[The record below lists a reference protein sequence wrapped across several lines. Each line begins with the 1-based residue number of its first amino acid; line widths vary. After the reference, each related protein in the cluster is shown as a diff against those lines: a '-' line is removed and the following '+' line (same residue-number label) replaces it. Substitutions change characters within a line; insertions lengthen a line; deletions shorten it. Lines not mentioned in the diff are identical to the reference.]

1 MGFTNSPKL
10 EDHLVGE
17 TMPSPSYHR
26 VCRRELPEV
35 YEGLCHVGLYSS
47 FIVEGLKFKDLYDFS
62 PRNILFKINL

>member
-1 MGFTNSPKL
+1 MWG
-10 EDHLVGE
+10 DHAVPIVSSVWL
-17 TMPSPSYHR
+17 
-26 VCRRELPEV
+26 RELPEV